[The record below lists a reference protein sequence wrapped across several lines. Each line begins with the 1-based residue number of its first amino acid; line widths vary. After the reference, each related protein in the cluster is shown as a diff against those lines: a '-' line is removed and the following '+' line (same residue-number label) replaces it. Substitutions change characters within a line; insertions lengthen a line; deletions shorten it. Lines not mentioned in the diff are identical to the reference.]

1 MSNFSGIRKLF
12 NSVSVLPIL
21 ATEEQEI
28 LSDDEEYAQRQ
39 CIRCVTVAL
48 KRYFEAH
55 LAIKADQL
63 QRCQD
68 EFQGNPGLS
77 HYKAMRSSAMQ
88 VANNIGKNYELKYFR
103 AVF

>member
-88 VANNIGKNYELKYFR
+88 VANNIGNVHILKKNFSI
-103 AVF
+103 